1 MRIPRLYT
9 QQPLH
14 VDSLITLD
22 KDAARY
28 LSSVLRMTSGQM
40 LNLFNGDGGEY
51 IAEVASLSKNQVT
64 VSIKESL
71 PNDRESL
78 LKTVSY
84 THLTLPTIYSV

>member
-1 MRIPRLYT
+1 MRVPRLYT
-9 QQPLH
+9 QQ
-14 VDSLITLD
+14 TLDVGSMVSMD

-78 LKTVSY
+78 LKI
-84 THLTLPTIYSV
+84 HLVIGISRGERMD